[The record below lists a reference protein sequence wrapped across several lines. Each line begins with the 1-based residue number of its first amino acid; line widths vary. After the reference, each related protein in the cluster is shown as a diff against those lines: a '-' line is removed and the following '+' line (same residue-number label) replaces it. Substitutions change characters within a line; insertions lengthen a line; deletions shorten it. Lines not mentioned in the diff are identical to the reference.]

1 MKYFKKLTGKKCYL
15 SPINLEDVENFTE
28 WVNNF
33 HLTKYLTLIRQQIS
47 LERERE
53 ILEKLSRGEHYAI
66 IDQELNKLIG
76 IAGLHEINHIDNTCE
91 FGLFIGDPDYW
102 NQGYGEEASRLLLD
116 YGFNILN
123 MNNIMLLVIDYNC
136 RAERCYK
143 KIGFKEIGRRR
154 QAYRIAGKY
163 CDVIYMDLLSQDFK
177 NSRIKEL
184 FSEQYEKSRKPKK
197 LELADK

>member
-15 SPINLEDVENFTE
+15 SPINLDDVEIFTE
-28 WVNNF
+28 WLNNF
-33 HLTKYLTLIRQQIS
+33 HLTKYLTIVRQQIS
-47 LERERE
+47 LQSELE
-53 ILEKLSRGEHYAI
+53 ILEKLSRGEHYVI
-66 IDQELNKLIG
+66 MDQELNKLIG
-76 IAGLHEINHIDNTCE
+76 IAGLHSIDHINNTCE
-91 FGLFIGDPDYW
+91 FGLFIGDLDYW

-123 MNNIMLLVIDYNC
+123 MNNIMLLVFDYNI

-154 QAYRIAGKY
+154 QAYMIAGKSY
-163 CDVIYMDLLSQDFK
+163 DIVYMDLLCEEFEDSK
-177 NSRIKEL
+177 IREL
-184 FSEQYEKSRKPKK
+184 FSEEYEANRKPKK